1 MPSARVI
8 DLNVSVTDHTSV
20 TVVHRTIRGKVLN
33 VAQTTLNQ
41 LRFTCHRVIK
51 SASTQV
57 IHVAARRSH
66 FIILLSMVGVSTL
79 KTRAFKLSESFSSQS
94 IHTSSMKLAR
104 SAQAVRQQS
113 SIAIL
118 RALRFTVGLATVN
131 KATLR
136 LLKNFIEH
144 LSLSVSMSS
153 ASSLAKSSSA
163 LLKVSIAESAN
174 AAAIQKFFQASIVA
188 SIAIGASVS
197 VTTSRIFFQ
206 AVVRASIAVN
216 ETVGAAS
223 TKFKHIAASII
234 TNPVASVAKR
244 LGKHAPLFA
253 RQGVDVVKRVGLGI
267 ALASGNVVDIIKR
280 VSLILTTSSVQVASH
295 ILAWIEEVGVSSGL
309 VVQNIAQRVYI
320 SGIISVEAVSNFT
333 MKIPFNL
340 AKAAVLRA
348 FSRTAKL
355 FVFSR
360 TTRTRG
366 FPSANAPDSSESD

>member
-8 DLNVSVTDHTSV
+8 DLTVSVTDHASV

-51 SASTQV
+51 SASIQV
-57 IHVAARRSH
+57 LHVAARRSH
-66 FIILLSMVGVSTL
+66 FIILLSVVGVSTL

-94 IHTSSMKLAR
+94 IHTSGTKLAR
-104 SAQAVRQQS
+104 SIQGVRQQS
-113 SIAIL
+113 SVAVL
-118 RALRFTVGLATVN
+118 TALRFAVGLATVN
-131 KATLR
+131 RAALR

-153 ASSLAKSSSA
+153 ASSLMKSSSA

-174 AAAIQKFFQASIVA
+174 AVAIQKFFQASIVA

-206 AVVRASIAVN
+206 AVVRVSTAVN

-234 TNPVASVAKR
+234 TNPVASVVKR

-253 RQGVDVVKRVGLGI
+253 GQQVEVVKRVGLGI
-267 ALASGNVVDIIKR
+267 TLAGVNVVDLVKR
-280 VSLILTTSSVQVASH
+280 TSLILSTSSAQLASH
-295 ILAWIEEVGVSSGL
+295 TLAWIEEIGSSLGS
-309 VVQNIAQRVYI
+309 VVRNIAQRAYI
-320 SGIISVEAVSNFT
+320 AGIISVEAVSNFT

-340 AKAAVLRA
+340 AKAAVLRT
-348 FSRTAKL
+348 FTRTAKL

-366 FPSANAPDSSESD
+366 FPPANAPDSSESD